1 MNKKR
6 VRKGTME
13 KSAISENT
21 SIRPVDI
28 GRNHQVLRGR
38 VWNPRV
44 REAQKKKRD
53 REAELC
59 GDVETRSMTLDE
71 YLSYGLVAR
80 DEEGRLYVP
89 KKS

>member
-1 MNKKR
+1 
-6 VRKGTME
+6 ME
-13 KSAISENT
+13 KSASSEST
-21 SIRPVDI
+21 SIRPVNI

-38 VWNPRV
+38 AWNPRV
-44 REAQKKKRD
+44 REAQKKKRE

-71 YLSYGLVAR
+71 HIAYGLVAR
-80 DEEGRLYVP
+80 DEVGRLYVP